1 MFRIYLR
8 WCLDE
13 LVKSRGGALLDQ
25 SVSAKSS
32 PEPRQPVSGLSAV
45 AIDSGSRYEVLSDV
59 FRALY

>member
-1 MFRIYLR
+1 MFQIYLW

-32 PEPRQPVSGLSAV
+32 PEPRQPVSGLSAI
-45 AIDSGSRYEVLSDV
+45 AIDFGSRYGALPDVL
-59 FRALY
+59 

>member
-1 MFRIYLR
+1 MFQIYLW

-32 PEPRQPVSGLSAV
+32 PEPRHQFAGLVAV
-45 AIDSGSRYEVLSDV
+45 AFAFGTYSRVTPDV
-59 FRALY
+59 F